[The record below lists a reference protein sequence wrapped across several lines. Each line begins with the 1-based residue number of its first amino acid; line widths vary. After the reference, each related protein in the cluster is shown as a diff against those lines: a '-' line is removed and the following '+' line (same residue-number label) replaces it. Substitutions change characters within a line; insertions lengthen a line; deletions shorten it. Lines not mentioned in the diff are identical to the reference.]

1 MIKKAWVFRVFLF
14 AFLMSATLCF
24 AAQATGTAPASLTI
38 PSISLGGGILNGI
51 LSGAIGAVLAVLVGR
66 GKSPDPIT
74 GQLPPFDMTMAWETM
89 LIGVIV
95 GGIAGYMHKAP
106 ADLATFLTTS
116 PLGLAIVTSAEQV
129 WNMIFRHTAP
139 MIRQGLQYMI
149 AGAPA
154 NPTVPPPTTPP
165 KQP

>member
-1 MIKKAWVFRVFLF
+1 MFRVFLV

-24 AAQATGTAPASLTI
+24 AAQAGAAPAGTAIPAVN
-38 PSISLGGGILNGI
+38 LGGGILNGI
-51 LSGAIGAVLAVLVGR
+51 LSGVIGAVLAVLVGR
-66 GKSPDPIT
+66 GKSPDPVT
-74 GQLPPFDMTMAWETM
+74 GQLPPFDMTMAWETI

-95 GGIAGYMHKAP
+95 GGVAGYMHKAP

-139 MIRQGLQYMI
+139 MIRQGLQFMI

-154 NPTVPPPTTPP
+154 NPTAPPPTKPP
-165 KQP
+165 GP